1 MLRLR
6 IRGQGYL
13 SLLPKG
19 TVGPG
24 PFGLGLSKDVFTG
37 AFSSVQRSWDPVVW
51 KPQRADVVCFEH
63 VWFSSS
69 LSSEGVHARFF
80 FSPSLPQ
87 PVLRYLKSRK
97 PQQSSKN
104 FTTTPAL
111 LLQTALVFFLPDT
124 HTHTHEVE
132 ICRFVHRKHV
142 GKAILGV
149 LPLP

>member
-24 PFGLGLSKDVFTG
+24 PFGLGLSKDVSTG
-37 AFSSVQRSWDPVVW
+37 ALSSVQRSWDPVVW

-63 VWFSSS
+63 IWFSSS

-80 FSPSLPQ
+80 FLPFPELVSLKAYFNFGQNNETAVDARLLPPMHISITTLNMYAVA
-87 PVLRYLKSRK
+87 PVLLRISPLCYY
-97 PQQSSKN
+97 
-104 FTTTPAL
+104 
-111 LLQTALVFFLPDT
+111 
-124 HTHTHEVE
+124 
-132 ICRFVHRKHV
+132 FVLHN
-142 GKAILGV
+142 
-149 LPLP
+149 

>member
-24 PFGLGLSKDVFTG
+24 PFGVGLSKDVSTG
-37 AFSSVQRSWDPVVW
+37 ALSSVQRSWDPVVW

-63 VWFSSS
+63 IWFSSS

-80 FSPSLPQ
+80 FLPFPTSACIKISEVKETPTIIQKFHHHPSPASPNSIS
-87 PVLRYLKSRK
+87 VL
-97 PQQSSKN
+97 
-104 FTTTPAL
+104 FA
-111 LLQTALVFFLPDT
+111 
-124 HTHTHEVE
+124 
-132 ICRFVHRKHV
+132 
-142 GKAILGV
+142 
-149 LPLP
+149 

>member
-51 KPQRADVVCFEH
+51 KPQRADVVCFERL
-63 VWFSSS
+63 VQFITKLRRS
-69 LSSEGVHARFF
+69 ACK
-80 FSPSLPQ
+80 
-87 PVLRYLKSRK
+87 VL
-97 PQQSSKN
+97 
-104 FTTTPAL
+104 
-111 LLQTALVFFLPDT
+111 FLPFPT
-124 HTHTHEVE
+124 SACIKISEVKE
-132 ICRFVHRKHV
+132 TPTIIQKLHHHPSP
-142 GKAILGV
+142 ASPNSISV
-149 LPLP
+149 LFA